1 MSLRRAGTQRGQAKA
16 GGGGTGRESREEV
29 ALPNHPG
36 PRAARENAIPV
47 AKERS
52 EGARAQFTPDRKE
65 IPPVSAI
72 LGPVLIPYSV
82 SASVPAHSGP
92 PRYQGRPLSGM
103 GSPGAKILQL
113 RPG

>member
-1 MSLRRAGTQRGQAKA
+1 MSLRRAGTQQGQAKA

-52 EGARAQFTPDRKE
+52 EGARAVYSGSQRDSPQF
-65 IPPVSAI
+65 
-72 LGPVLIPYSV
+72 
-82 SASVPAHSGP
+82 
-92 PRYQGRPLSGM
+92 
-103 GSPGAKILQL
+103 LQF
-113 RPG
+113 